1 MSKTCKC
8 CNTITTKIPEDAR
21 YLDKNDILDGAYF
34 ECRCGSTLFIPK
46 QIVIKIAKQL
56 EGKEVA

>member
-1 MSKTCKC
+1 MSKKC
-8 CNTITTKIPEDAR
+8 NCCETITTEIPEDAR

-46 QIVIKIAKQL
+46 QIVIKLAKTL
-56 EGKEVA
+56 EKKEAA